1 MQRPPS
7 DRVALSDVSITAA
20 LAQQSPRAPNWQAEA
35 EAMQPLAQ
43 QMARDPESLLQ
54 TLVDLALDLC
64 QAGTAGVSLLESTP
78 ECAEIFRWVV
88 IAGVLAP
95 HVGGSTPRHF
105 SPCGVCLDRGTPQLF
120 SYPERYFTYFQ
131 EANTPIVEELVL
143 PLVTDSDAIG
153 TIWIMTHDA
162 QRHFDA
168 EDVRVMTNLAN
179 FTAAA
184 LHLRQRTTQE
194 LLAAN
199 LTLEAEISDRQQA
212 EAALRASEEHLL
224 KTTEAAQIGT
234 WQWNLKTNE
243 VVWSLLMK
251 KLLGCESIPGPNSHE
266 DWVALLNEEDRR
278 CMEAGLPDW
287 IQAGKDV
294 DFEYRVKIPGTNET
308 RWLRSIGRVECD
320 RQGQP
325 EIMQGVAIDITDRK
339 LAEQTQRESEEK
351 YRSLFESIDRG
362 FCLLEILFDSTETA
376 YDYRFLEVNA
386 AFEAQSGLSDAAGKT
401 ILELV
406 PNLEPQW
413 AEQYGR
419 VAKSGEAVRF
429 EADVTSM
436 DRVFDIYA
444 FPSGALGQHLVAV
457 LFADITDRKHREE
470 QLRRAA
476 ELDAFRVTLADA
488 LRPLTHPVEI
498 QATAGRVLGKYL
510 GATRVVYFEIRGT
523 DYVVERD
530 YVNGSTPLSGSY
542 PIDSFSAKVLE
553 AHRTGRTIAVSD
565 VAADPDLSPVQK
577 AAYAAIQIAAHI
589 DIPLV
594 KGSEFVAGLAIH
606 ASEPREWTPDEI
618 TLSEEV
624 AERTWAAV
632 ERARAEAALHES
644 ELQRV
649 REHAAREQ
657 DRQRAETLAELDRT
671 KTLFFSNISHEF
683 RTPITLI
690 LGQLEEALARL
701 EDNPQ
706 PEPIH
711 PSSVLREQL
720 QIAHRNSL
728 RLLKLVN
735 TLLDFSRIE
744 ADCLQAHYEPTDLS
758 TYTTELASV
767 FRSAIEAANL
777 HLVVDCPPL
786 PEPIYVDRGMW
797 EKIVLNLLSNAFK
810 FTFTGTITVSLKPQ
824 ANQVELTV
832 SDTGIGIPAA
842 DLPHLFER
850 FYQVKG
856 VRGRSYEGSGIG
868 LSLVQ
873 ELVQRHSGT
882 ITVNSTVNQG
892 SSFIVTLPTGSTHL
906 PTDQIGIPTDLIS
919 ALNSTESYLAEASH
933 WISEIEEFSSD
944 VVLDLAGSRIDLA
957 TERSQR
963 QLQPSSILIVDDNAD
978 MRSYLV
984 RLLQSHYEVI
994 TANDGRAALDA
1005 IAQQKPDLVLSDVMM
1020 PRRDGLQLLRSLRE
1034 NPQTQ
1039 DIPILLLSARAGEA
1053 SQIEGLAAGADDY
1066 LIKPFSA
1073 RELLARVDANLKL
1086 ATMRREVAT
1095 QALMMQTVQTLNE
1108 RLEKRVAERTSQ
1120 LQDLNTELEAFAY
1133 SVSHDLKK
1141 PLRYISSFAKQLQ
1154 DLLDAEATHAE
1165 ASWLSTLNII
1175 RQSVLAAENIVD
1187 SLLEFSRTG
1196 RVEMR
1201 STLVPMDRLVQQVQ
1215 ELLRSEMV
1223 GRTIHWQID
1232 PLPTVRGDP
1241 TLLQLVLQNLLSNA
1255 IKYTRD
1261 RPEAEIGIHSR
1272 ETETEFMIAVQDN
1285 GAGFDMK
1292 YRDLLFN
1299 LFQRLHP
1306 QEAFPGT
1313 GVGLANVRRII
1324 HRHGGRTWAEGEI
1337 DRGATFYFSLPKREG
1352 PP

>member
-1 MQRPPS
+1 M
-7 DRVALSDVSITAA
+7 
-20 LAQQSPRAPNWQAEA
+20 
-35 EAMQPLAQ
+35 
-43 QMARDPESLLQ
+43 
-54 TLVDLALDLC
+54 
-64 QAGTAGVSLLESTP
+64 
-78 ECAEIFRWVV
+78 
-88 IAGVLAP
+88 
-95 HVGGSTPRHF
+95 
-105 SPCGVCLDRGTPQLF
+105 
-120 SYPERYFTYFQ
+120 
-131 EANTPIVEELVL
+131 
-143 PLVTDSDAIG
+143 
-153 TIWIMTHDA
+153 
-162 QRHFDA
+162 
-168 EDVRVMTNLAN
+168 
-179 FTAAA
+179 
-184 LHLRQRTTQE
+184 
-194 LLAAN
+194 
-199 LTLEAEISDRQQA
+199 
-212 EAALRASEEHLL
+212 
-224 KTTEAAQIGT
+224 
-234 WQWNLKTNE
+234 
-243 VVWSLLMK
+243 
-251 KLLGCESIPGPNSHE
+251 
-266 DWVALLNEEDRR
+266 
-278 CMEAGLPDW
+278 
-287 IQAGKDV
+287 
-294 DFEYRVKIPGTNET
+294 
-308 RWLRSIGRVECD
+308 
-320 RQGQP
+320 
-325 EIMQGVAIDITDRK
+325 
-339 LAEQTQRESEEK
+339 
-351 YRSLFESIDRG
+351 
-362 FCLLEILFDSTETA
+362 
-376 YDYRFLEVNA
+376 
-386 AFEAQSGLSDAAGKT
+386 
-401 ILELV
+401 
-406 PNLEPQW
+406 
-413 AEQYGR
+413 
-419 VAKSGEAVRF
+419 
-429 EADVTSM
+429 
-436 DRVFDIYA
+436 
-444 FPSGALGQHLVAV
+444 
-457 LFADITDRKHREE
+457 
-470 QLRRAA
+470 
-476 ELDAFRVTLADA
+476 
-488 LRPLTHPVEI
+488 
-498 QATAGRVLGKYL
+498 
-510 GATRVVYFEIRGT
+510 YFEIRGT

-530 YVNGSTPLSGSY
+530 YVNGATPLSGSY
-542 PIDSFSAKVLE
+542 PLDSFSAKVLE
-553 AHRTGRTIAVSD
+553 AHRAGRTIAVSD
-565 VAADPDLSPVQK
+565 VAADPDLSLTQK
-577 AAYAAIQIAAHI
+577 ATYAAIQIAAHI

-594 KGSEFVAGLAIH
+594 KGGEFVAGLAIH
-606 ASEPREWTPDEI
+606 ASEPREWTPNEI
-618 TLSEEV
+618 ALSEEV

-632 ERARAEAALHES
+632 ERSRAEAALHES
-644 ELQRV
+644 KLQRV
-649 REHAAREQ
+649 REHTAREQ

-744 ADCLQAHYEPTDLS
+744 ADRLQAHYEPTDLS

-777 HLVVDCPPL
+777 QLVVDCPPL

-824 ANQVELTV
+824 QANQVELTV
-832 SDTGIGIPAA
+832 RDTGIGIPAA

-856 VRGRSYEGSGIG
+856 VQSRSHEGSGIG

-882 ITVNSTVNQG
+882 ITVDSTVNQG
-892 SSFIVTLPTGSTHL
+892 TRFTVTLPTGSAHL
-906 PTDQIGIPTDLIS
+906 PTDQIGTPTDLIP

-944 VVLDLAGSRIDLA
+944 VALDLAGSRIDLA

-978 MRSYLV
+978 MRSYLI

-1005 IAQQKPDLVLSDVMM
+1005 IAQQKPELILSDVMM
-1020 PRRDGLQLLRSLRE
+1020 PRMDGLQLLRSLRD

-1133 SVSHDLKK
+1133 YVSHDLKK

-1201 STLVPMDRLVQQVQ
+1201 STLIPMDRLVQQVQ

-1261 RPEAEIGIHSR
+1261 RPKPRSV
-1272 ETETEFMIAVQDN
+1272 FAV
-1285 GAGFDMK
+1285 AK
-1292 YRDLLFN
+1292 PRLN
-1299 LFQRLHP
+1299 L
-1306 QEAFPGT
+1306 
-1313 GVGLANVRRII
+1313 
-1324 HRHGGRTWAEGEI
+1324 
-1337 DRGATFYFSLPKREG
+1337 
-1352 PP
+1352 